1 MKYFHG
7 QKLSD
12 GKTIGGAG
20 RLTDNLINLLHNYYG
35 DAIDATKETW
45 LKWWSLFKPLYYIVT
60 KLMMLPDT
68 IYVLWEKHCGASGK
82 LQRQLETNITIKK

>member
-1 MKYFHG
+1 MPVIEKCDCVRTCAENNGYCIMKYFHG

-35 DAIDATKETW
+35 DAIDATKET
-45 LKWWSLFKPLYYIVT
+45 
-60 KLMMLPDT
+60 
-68 IYVLWEKHCGASGK
+68 
-82 LQRQLETNITIKK
+82 